1 RMVRLM
7 DTVSQI
13 ADTNASVLITGESGV
28 GKELVADALH
38 HLSGRASGPF
48 VKVSC
53 ASFAETLLED
63 ELFGH
68 EKGAFSGAVAPRK
81 GRFELADGGTLFLDE
96 IGDLSQ
102 MTQVKLLR
110 VLQERQFER
119 LGGEKTITVDVRLIA
134 ATNKDLKQE
143 VQEGRFREDLYY
155 RLNVIHLEVPPL
167 RERRED
173 IPLLM
178 AHFLESFNE
187 RNKRKVEGFT
197 TQARSAMLA
206 YDWPGNIRELGNCVE
221 SAVVLASQPL
231 IDLDDLPAAIK
242 SASLEERVIIP
253 VGTSLEQAEKAL
265 IIATLVAEGGNKS
278 KAAETLG
285 LARKTLYRKIE
296 DYQIGQE

>member
-1 RMVRLM
+1 M
-7 DTVSQI
+7 
-13 ADTNASVLITGESGV
+13 
-28 GKELVADALH
+28 
-38 HLSGRASGPF
+38 
-48 VKVSC
+48 SC

-68 EKGAFSGAVAPRK
+68 EKGAFSGAVSSRK

-96 IGDLSQ
+96 IGELSQ

-119 LGGEKTITVDVRLIA
+119 LGGEATITVDVRLLA
-134 ATNKDLKQE
+134 ATNKDLKAE
-143 VQEGRFREDLYY
+143 VEAGRFREDLYY
-155 RLNVIHLEVPPL
+155 RLNVIHLEVPP
-167 RERRED
+167 RERKED

-197 TQARSAMLA
+197 TRARSAMLA

-221 SAVVLASQPL
+221 SAVVLASKKL
-231 IDLDDLPAAIK
+231 IDLDDLPNNIR
-242 SASLEERVIIP
+242 SASLEERVVIP
-253 VGTSLEQAEKAL
+253 VGTSLDQAEKAL
-265 IIATLVAEGGNKS
+265 IIATIASLGGNKS

-285 LARKTLYRKIE
+285 LARKTLYRKLE
-296 DYQIGQE
+296 EYEIGQE